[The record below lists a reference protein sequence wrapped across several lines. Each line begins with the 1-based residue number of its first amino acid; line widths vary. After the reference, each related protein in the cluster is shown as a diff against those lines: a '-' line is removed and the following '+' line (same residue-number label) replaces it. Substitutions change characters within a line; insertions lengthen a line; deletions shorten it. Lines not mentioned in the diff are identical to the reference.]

1 MASITVKLK
10 KSKVLKDGTVP
21 IILQILM
28 NRKKREIFIGH
39 SVKAEH
45 WDDKKR
51 EPNRKHPNSVRLRS
65 LINKVLIDAND
76 ILMELQKKSNT
87 YTLDDL
93 VSEIKVLLKGK
104 TTGKLLEYYDQV
116 KNHIK
121 AHGSEGNYKV
131 YVNGYNVLSTFLKKD
146 LAFEDF
152 TYKKL
157 SNYADYLATTRGCKP
172 NTVSLHIRTLRA
184 VFNRAIKEGIIDSS
198 IYPFRKFKM
207 PKQSTI
213 HRALSIE
220 EIKAIKDIDLKQSEE
235 IFARDLFMF
244 SFYCMG
250 MNFVDIIHLKKGNI
264 KHSKNDN
271 TYQLVYTRQKT
282 KGIFKI
288 KLPEQAVVIMNKYK
302 TKSDFVFP
310 VLQGDE
316 NDFLKYKNKIRLVN
330 KKLKIIGEKAKV
342 SIPLTTYV
350 ARHSWAT
357 IAKRKNISTSII
369 SEALGHKTEEI
380 TQVYLDSFENK
391 VIDDANDLISSL

>member
-39 SVKAEH
+39 SVKPEH
-45 WDDKKR
+45 WDETKR

-65 LINKVLIDAND
+65 LINKVLVDAND
-76 ILMELQKKSNT
+76 ILMEFQKKSTT
-87 YTLDDL
+87 YTLDEL
-93 VSEIKVLLKGK
+93 TSAIKILIKGK
-104 TTGKLLEYYDQV
+104 QTGKLLEYYNQV
-116 KNHIK
+116 KEHIK
-121 AHGSEGNYKV
+121 THGSEGNYKV
-131 YVNGYNVLSTFLKKD
+131 YSNGYNVLSKFLKKD
-146 LAFEDF
+146 ISFEDF

-157 SNYADYLATTRGCKP
+157 SDYANFLSTSRNCKP
-172 NTVSLHIRTLRA
+172 NSVNLHIRTLRA
-184 VFNRAIKEGIIDSS
+184 VFNRAIKEDIIEPST
-198 IYPFRKFKM
+198 YPFRKFKM

-220 EIKAIKDIDLKQSEE
+220 EIKTIKDIKLKQSEE

-250 MNFVDIIHLKKGNI
+250 MNFVDIIHLKKGDI
-264 KHSKNDN
+264 KHSKTDN
-271 TYQLVYTRQKT
+271 TYQLIYTRQKT

-330 KKLKIIGEKAKV
+330 KKLKIIGEKAKI